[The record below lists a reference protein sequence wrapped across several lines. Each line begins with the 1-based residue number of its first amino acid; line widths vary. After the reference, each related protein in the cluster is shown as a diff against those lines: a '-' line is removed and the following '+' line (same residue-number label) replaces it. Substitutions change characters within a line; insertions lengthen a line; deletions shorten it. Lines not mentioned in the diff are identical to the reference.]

1 MLASHSTYMLCLF
14 FSKRHFFL
22 CLTNGQDIFF
32 WLPWLPWAFLHNS
45 LPKGFQPPAI
55 PNPDARRET
64 AGKSKALKGPS
75 CLRAS
80 QELVR
85 LQPGERNA
93 PTKNVDAPT
102 PLKINQHCKW
112 DIMEVWKFIFLSFHG

>member
-1 MLASHSTYMLCLF
+1 MSYKWARYLF
-14 FSKRHFFL
+14 L
-22 CLTNGQDIFF
+22 IALVALGIFTQL
-32 WLPWLPWAFLHNS
+32 LPQGVPTS
-45 LPKGFQPPAI
+45 PK
-55 PNPDARRET
+55 RRET
-64 AGKSKALKGPS
+64 AGKSKALNGPS

-80 QELVR
+80 QIGT